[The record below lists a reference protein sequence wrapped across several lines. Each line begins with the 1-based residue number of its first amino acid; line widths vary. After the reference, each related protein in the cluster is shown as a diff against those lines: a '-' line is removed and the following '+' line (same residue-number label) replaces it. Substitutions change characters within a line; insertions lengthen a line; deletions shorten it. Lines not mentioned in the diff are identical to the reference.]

1 VNPARVIP
9 LCTVLTLGLAGCGS
23 SSHSASEVASRAPL
37 STTSATATTTAAT
50 TSDPGSSGTKTSA
63 SKTKATSKAKKAS
76 ASTAGPVGTPT
87 TPAHTSTVT
96 LGGESARRKRLR
108 TPNTETNVGPVP
120 VAGSGSGSGKSSG
133 TGTSTGTTPSAG
145 LPTTV
150 QVNGP
155 TPISCLKAA
164 GLDKVQA
171 TQPETWVGYIP
182 ANNSPIY
189 VDGPYGSPTAADN
202 AAASLQGVEVAEGAG
217 VYEITAVQTAHPQ
230 FWVNAAAKCLDGT
243 SD

>member
-96 LGGESARRKRLR
+96 LGGKSARRKRLR

-120 VAGSGSGSGKSSG
+120 VAGSGSGKSSG